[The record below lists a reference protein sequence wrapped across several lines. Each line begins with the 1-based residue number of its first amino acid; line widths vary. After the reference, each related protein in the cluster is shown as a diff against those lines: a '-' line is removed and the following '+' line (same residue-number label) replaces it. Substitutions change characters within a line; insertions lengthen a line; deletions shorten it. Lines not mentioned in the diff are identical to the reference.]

1 MNCLWEEVQPST
13 SHSQSPRSRPRPHSP
28 KCGWSGRGQ
37 HAPAPLVAGK
47 GDLFSLPL
55 VSGSHRGALPTP
67 CTITGSR
74 SGTDPSTT
82 LDAALAAAAAAVL
95 LILLLPDILLW
106 KCSNE
111 RQPVGNRRRRS
122 LSERP
127 SFSSPSAATGSHGY
141 QAYLAQQ
148 PPPPPPLHLHAW
160 TNITSGGITSPT
172 FEL

>member
-13 SHSQSPRSRPRPHSP
+13 SHSQPPGSRPRPHLSV
-28 KCGWSGRGQ
+28 GGAAEDST
-37 HAPAPLVAGK
+37 APAPLVAGK

-55 VSGSHRGALPTP
+55 VSGSHHGALPTP
-67 CTITGSR
+67 CTITSSR

-82 LDAALAAAAAAVL
+82 LDAALAAAVL
-95 LILLLPDILLW
+95 LILLLPDLLLW

-111 RQPVGNRRRRS
+111 RQPVENRRRRS
-122 LSERP
+122 LSDRP

-148 PPPPPPLHLHAW
+148 PPPPPPPPSPSRLDEHHLRRHYLP
-160 TNITSGGITSPT
+160 N
-172 FEL
+172 L